1 MSKGYLMAN
10 LKGDGPKIFK
20 KFSAIALPLIEK
32 YGGKLS
38 ARGPQA
44 DRHKGTMSGV
54 ATLIEFKSK
63 SAADEYDFNNGYQ
76 AVKAIKDQGVDT
88 HLMNIKGV

>member
-38 ARGPQA
+38 ARDPQA
-44 DRHKGTMSGV
+44 DRHKVTVSGV
-54 ATLIEFKSK
+54 ATLIEFESK

-88 HLMNIKGV
+88 HLMINKGV